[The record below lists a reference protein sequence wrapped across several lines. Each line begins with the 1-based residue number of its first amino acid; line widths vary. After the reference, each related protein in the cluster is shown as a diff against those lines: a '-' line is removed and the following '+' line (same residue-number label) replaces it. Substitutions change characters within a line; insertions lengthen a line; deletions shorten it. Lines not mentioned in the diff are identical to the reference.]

1 MKVLFI
7 TQHETPNRADGR
19 IFGGAQLCE
28 TQRIKLLSK
37 YCDLYVHTPK
47 ESVAYENCTTINSS
61 IGCYEGGDQKLSKLR
76 NSEIIS
82 IIENGNFDAVLVND
96 YTNSTHV
103 QVTDSSAKSVLIF
116 HHNTPD
122 FLGGISA
129 FSKLEGVY
137 KNYKKGGLTILPS
150 FSCVE
155 QWRHFIKKSVEKY
168 PKYFTEPFNF
178 LQDIEEI
185 ISFFIYPFISYE
197 DFPISSENDGKAIL
211 ITRIAED
218 KGVRKAFELAKNN
231 NYDLKVFCPELK
243 TEYQKKISDLYNKMF
258 SGKIIVN
265 APRETI
271 IEEISKSKFVINSR
285 FGESFHIVSAEAA
298 MCGVPVVAFGSK
310 NFSPASIEA
319 NGMHESVIVYGQKD
333 KIQIQNLS
341 VENKQK
347 VQNAT
352 KERYSEE
359 ECYKRIISYID
370 ISKSIRNNKQN
381 LEDFF

>member
-1 MKVLFI
+1 MKILFI
-7 TQHETPNRADGR
+7 TQHETKNREDGR

-28 TQRIKLLSK
+28 TQRINLLSK
-37 YCDLYVHTPK
+37 KCELYVYTPK
-47 ESVAYENCTTINSS
+47 ESVPYDNCVTLNSS
-61 IGCYEGGDQKLSKLR
+61 VECYSGGDQKLSKLR
-76 NSEIIS
+76 NIEILS

-96 YTNSTHV
+96 YTNSTHI

-137 KNYKKGGLTILPS
+137 KNYKKGGLTVLPS

-155 QWRHFIKKSVEKY
+155 QWRHFIKKSAEKY
-168 PKYFTEPFNF
+168 PNYFSESSNYIKN
-178 LQDIEEI
+178 IEEI

-197 DFPISSENDGKAIL
+197 DFPISEYNDGKGIL
-211 ITRIAED
+211 VTRIAED

-231 NYDLKVFCPELK
+231 NYDLKVFCPEIE
-243 TEYQKKISDLYNKMF
+243 TDYQKKIADLYRKMF
-258 SGKIIVN
+258 KGEININV
-265 APRETI
+265 PRQTI

-319 NGMHESVIVYGQKD
+319 SGMKESVIIYNQKD
-333 KIQIQNLS
+333 KFEIPELNSEDKKRAQI
-341 VENKQK
+341 
-347 VQNAT
+347 AT
-352 KERYSEE
+352 KEKYSEE